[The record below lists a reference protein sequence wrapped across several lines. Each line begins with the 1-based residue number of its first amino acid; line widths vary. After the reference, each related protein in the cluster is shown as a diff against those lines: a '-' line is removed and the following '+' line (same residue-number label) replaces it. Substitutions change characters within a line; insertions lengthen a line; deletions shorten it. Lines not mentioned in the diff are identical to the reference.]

1 MKRLIHL
8 PIHSKHRGY
17 VLATCIVMMAV
28 ILIICSTLI
37 AVSGI
42 ESKTV
47 KMRQVMLEQD
57 IMAKDIAIDFVKGKL
72 YKTITN
78 GAGNTQEVPVFD
90 YTYENGLFTGTYKG
104 HFVKLSRTENT
115 KPENPA
121 PENPEPGTQEPKNPE
136 PGTPDPENPI
146 KSWTETIEISRNE
159 EPVLV
164 VSVDVTEKDGNKTR
178 IVTSWTNG
186 SVI

>member
-1 MKRLIHL
+1 MNRLIRSIKAG
-8 PIHSKHRGY
+8 IHSKHRGY

-57 IMAKDIAIDFVKGKL
+57 IMAKDIAIEFVKGSLNKD
-72 YKTITN
+72 TTVTN
-78 GAGNTQEVPVFD
+78 ESVNPSEVPVF
-90 YTYENGLFTGTYKG
+90 TYNEENGLFTGTYKG
-104 HFVKLSRTENT
+104 HSVTLRIIENT
-115 KPENPA
+115 KPENP
-121 PENPEPGTQEPKNPE
+121 E
-136 PGTPDPENPI
+136 PGTPEPENPI
-146 KSWTETIEISRNE
+146 KSWTEEITISRQNGT
-159 EPVLV
+159 VLV
-164 VSVDVTEKDGNKTR
+164 VSVKVTEKDGNKTR

>member
-1 MKRLIHL
+1 MNRLIRSIKAG
-8 PIHSKHRGY
+8 IHSKHRGY

-57 IMAKDIAIDFVKGKL
+57 IMAKDIAIDFVKGNL
-72 YKTITN
+72 SSDGSLNGYSYKI
-78 GAGNTQEVPVFD
+78 VSD
-90 YTYENGLFTGTYKG
+90 
-104 HFVKLSRTENT
+104 ENT
-115 KPENPA
+115 KPETPA
-121 PENPEPGTQEPKNPE
+121 HENPEPGTPE
-136 PGTPDPENPI
+136 PENPI
-146 KSWTETIEISRNE
+146 KSWTETIEISRQNGGTE
-159 EPVLV
+159 LTVLV
-164 VSVDVTEKDGNKTR
+164 VRVDVTEKDGNKTR

>member
-1 MKRLIHL
+1 MKRLIHSL
-8 PIHSKHRGY
+8 LHSKHRGY

-47 KMRQVMLEQD
+47 KLRQVMLEQD
-57 IMAKDIAIDFVKGKL
+57 IMAKDIAIDFVKGNL
-72 YKTITN
+72 SSDGSLNGYSYKI
-78 GAGNTQEVPVFD
+78 VSD
-90 YTYENGLFTGTYKG
+90 
-104 HFVKLSRTENT
+104 ENT
-115 KPENPA
+115 KPETPA
-121 PENPEPGTQEPKNPE
+121 HENPEPGTPE
-136 PGTPDPENPI
+136 PENPI
-146 KSWTETIEISRNE
+146 KSWTETIEISRQNGGTE
-159 EPVLV
+159 LTVLV
-164 VSVDVTEKDGNKTR
+164 VRVDVTEKDGNKTR

>member
-42 ESKTV
+42 ESITV

-57 IMAKDIAIDFVKGKL
+57 IMAKDIAIEFVKGNL
-72 YKTITN
+72 SSDGSLNGYSYKI
-78 GAGNTQEVPVFD
+78 VSD
-90 YTYENGLFTGTYKG
+90 
-104 HFVKLSRTENT
+104 ENT
-115 KPENPA
+115 KPETPA
-121 PENPEPGTQEPKNPE
+121 HENPEPGTPE
-136 PGTPDPENPI
+136 PENPI

-164 VSVDVTEKDGNKTR
+164 VSVGVTEKDGNKTR

>member
-1 MKRLIHL
+1 MNRLIRSIKAG
-8 PIHSKHRGY
+8 IHSKHRGY

-47 KMRQVMLEQD
+47 KLRQVMLEQD
-57 IMAKDIAIDFVKGKL
+57 IMAKDIAIDFVKGNL
-72 YKTITN
+72 YKTITD

-90 YTYENGLFTGTYKG
+90 YTEDENGLFTGTYKG
-104 HFVKLSRTENT
+104 HFVTLRIIENT
-115 KPENPA
+115 K
-121 PENPEPGTQEPKNPE
+121 
-136 PGTPDPENPI
+136 PENPI
-146 KSWTETIEISRNE
+146 KSWTEEIEISRNGE
-159 EPVLV
+159 TVLV
-164 VSVDVTEKDGNKTR
+164 VRVDVTEKDGNKTR

>member
-1 MKRLIHL
+1 MKRLIHSL
-8 PIHSKHRGY
+8 LHSKHRGY

-47 KMRQVMLEQD
+47 KLRQVMLEQD
-57 IMAKDIAIDFVKGKL
+57 IMAKDIAIDFVKGSL
-72 YKTITN
+72 SSDGSRNGYSYKI
-78 GAGNTQEVPVFD
+78 
-90 YTYENGLFTGTYKG
+90 
-104 HFVKLSRTENT
+104 VKIVSDENT
-115 KPENPA
+115 KPENPDT
-121 PENPEPGTQEPKNPE
+121 ENPE
-136 PGTPDPENPI
+136 PENPI
-146 KSWTETIEISRNE
+146 KSWTEEITINRQNGETVGE
-159 EPVLV
+159 TVLV
-164 VSVDVTEKDGNKTR
+164 VSVKVTEKDGNKTR

>member
-1 MKRLIHL
+1 MNRLIRSIKAG
-8 PIHSKHRGY
+8 IHSKHRGY

-37 AVSGI
+37 AVSGV

-47 KMRQVMLEQD
+47 KLRQVMLEQD

-72 YKTITN
+72 YKTITDD
-78 GAGNTQEVPVFD
+78 AGNTQEVPVFD
-90 YTYENGLFTGTYKG
+90 YTYKNGLFTGTYKG
-104 HFVKLSRTENT
+104 HFVKLSRTEIT
-115 KPENPA
+115 VTETPES
-121 PENPEPGTQEPKNPE
+121 
-136 PGTPDPENPI
+136 ENPI
-146 KSWTETIEISRNE
+146 KSWTETITISRQNGGTE
-159 EPVLV
+159 LTVLV
-164 VSVDVTEKDGNKTR
+164 VSVEVTEKDGNKTR

>member
-1 MKRLIHL
+1 MKRLIHSL
-8 PIHSKHRGY
+8 LHSKHRGY

-47 KMRQVMLEQD
+47 KLRQVMLEQD
-57 IMAKDIAIDFVKGKL
+57 IMAKDIAIEFVKGNL
-72 YKTITN
+72 SSDGSRNGYSYKI
-78 GAGNTQEVPVFD
+78 VSD
-90 YTYENGLFTGTYKG
+90 
-104 HFVKLSRTENT
+104 ENT
-115 KPENPA
+115 KPENPDT
-121 PENPEPGTQEPKNPE
+121 ENPEPE
-136 PGTPDPENPI
+136 TPAPENPI
-146 KSWTETIEISRNE
+146 KSWTETITISRQNGGTE
-159 EPVLV
+159 LTVLV

>member
-1 MKRLIHL
+1 MNRLIRSIKAG
-8 PIHSKHRGY
+8 IHSKHRGY

-47 KMRQVMLEQD
+47 KLRQVMLEQD
-57 IMAKDIAIDFVKGKL
+57 IMAKDIAIDFVKGNL
-72 YKTITN
+72 SSDGSLNGYSYKI
-78 GAGNTQEVPVFD
+78 VSD
-90 YTYENGLFTGTYKG
+90 
-104 HFVKLSRTENT
+104 ENT
-115 KPENPA
+115 KPETPA
-121 PENPEPGTQEPKNPE
+121 HENPEPGTPE
-136 PGTPDPENPI
+136 PENPI
-146 KSWTETIEISRNE
+146 KSWTETIEISRQNGGTE
-159 EPVLV
+159 LTVLV
-164 VSVDVTEKDGNKTR
+164 VSVGVTEKDGNKTR

>member
-1 MKRLIHL
+1 MNRSIRSIKAG
-8 PIHSKHRGY
+8 IHSKHRGY

-57 IMAKDIAIDFVKGKL
+57 IMAKDIAIEFVKGNL
-72 YKTITN
+72 SSDGSLNGYSYKI
-78 GAGNTQEVPVFD
+78 VSD
-90 YTYENGLFTGTYKG
+90 
-104 HFVKLSRTENT
+104 ENT
-115 KPENPA
+115 KPENSEPENSE
-121 PENPEPGTQEPKNPE
+121 PENPEPGTPE
-136 PGTPDPENPI
+136 PENPI

-164 VSVDVTEKDGNKTR
+164 VSVEVTEKDGNKTR

-186 SVI
+186 DDFVK

>member
-1 MKRLIHL
+1 MNRLIRSIKAG
-8 PIHSKHRGY
+8 IHSKHRGY

-37 AVSGI
+37 AISGI

-47 KMRQVMLEQD
+47 KLRQVMLEQD
-57 IMAKDIAIDFVKGKL
+57 IMAKDIAIDFVKGNL
-72 YKTITN
+72 YKTITD

-90 YTYENGLFTGTYKG
+90 YTEDENGLFTGTYKG
-104 HFVKLSRTENT
+104 HFVTLRIIENT
-115 KPENPA
+115 K
-121 PENPEPGTQEPKNPE
+121 
-136 PGTPDPENPI
+136 PENPI
-146 KSWTETIEISRNE
+146 KSWTEEIEISRNGE
-159 EPVLV
+159 TVLV
-164 VSVDVTEKDGNKTR
+164 VRVDVTEKDGNKTR

>member
-1 MKRLIHL
+1 MNRLIRSIKAG
-8 PIHSKHRGY
+8 IHSKHRGY

-47 KMRQVMLEQD
+47 KLRQVMLEQD

-90 YTYENGLFTGTYKG
+90 YTYKNGLFTGTYKG
-104 HFVKLSRTENT
+104 HFVKLSRTEIT
-115 KPENPA
+115 VTETPES
-121 PENPEPGTQEPKNPE
+121 
-136 PGTPDPENPI
+136 ENPI
-146 KSWTETIEISRNE
+146 KSWTEEITISRQNE

-164 VSVDVTEKDGNKTR
+164 VWVGVTEKDGNKTR

>member
-1 MKRLIHL
+1 MNRLIRSIKAG
-8 PIHSKHRGY
+8 IHSKHRGY

-47 KMRQVMLEQD
+47 KLRQVMLEQD
-57 IMAKDIAIDFVKGKL
+57 IMAKDIAIEFVKGNL
-72 YKTITN
+72 SSYGSLNGYSYKI
-78 GAGNTQEVPVFD
+78 VSD
-90 YTYENGLFTGTYKG
+90 
-104 HFVKLSRTENT
+104 ENT
-115 KPENPA
+115 KPETPAHENPKPETPA
-121 PENPEPGTQEPKNPE
+121 HENPEPGTPE
-136 PGTPDPENPI
+136 PENPI
-146 KSWTETIEISRNE
+146 KSWTETIEISRQNGGTE
-159 EPVLV
+159 LTVLV
-164 VSVDVTEKDGNKTR
+164 VSVEVTEKDGNKTR

>member
-1 MKRLIHL
+1 MNRLIRSIKAG
-8 PIHSKHRGY
+8 IHGKHRGY

-47 KMRQVMLEQD
+47 KLRQVMLEQD
-57 IMAKDIAIDFVKGKL
+57 IMAKDIAIDFVKGNL
-72 YKTITN
+72 SSDGSLNGYSYKI
-78 GAGNTQEVPVFD
+78 VSD
-90 YTYENGLFTGTYKG
+90 
-104 HFVKLSRTENT
+104 ENT
-115 KPENPA
+115 KPETPA
-121 PENPEPGTQEPKNPE
+121 HENPEPGTPE
-136 PGTPDPENPI
+136 PENPI
-146 KSWTETIEISRNE
+146 KSWTETIEISRQNGGTE
-159 EPVLV
+159 LTVLV
-164 VSVDVTEKDGNKTR
+164 VSVEVTEKDGNKTR

>member
-1 MKRLIHL
+1 MKRLIHSL
-8 PIHSKHRGY
+8 LHSKHRGY

-47 KMRQVMLEQD
+47 KLRQVMLEQD
-57 IMAKDIAIDFVKGKL
+57 IMAKDIAIEFVKGNL
-72 YKTITN
+72 SSDGSLNGYSYKI
-78 GAGNTQEVPVFD
+78 VSD
-90 YTYENGLFTGTYKG
+90 
-104 HFVKLSRTENT
+104 ENT
-115 KPENPA
+115 KPETPA
-121 PENPEPGTQEPKNPE
+121 HENPEPGTPE
-136 PGTPDPENPI
+136 PENPI
-146 KSWTETIEISRNE
+146 KSWTETIEISRQNGGTE
-159 EPVLV
+159 LTVLV
-164 VSVDVTEKDGNKTR
+164 VSVEVTEKDGNKTR